1 MNASKPYAFKKI
13 ASTISLLFISIV
25 NAHASDWQISC
36 IAEGG
41 NSVYLIPKDSI
52 KDTGIGTKSAEII
65 TINRDRIDTIEYYK
79 NLETPKK
86 PQNNELFS
94 DTEFTRTV
102 TETSS
107 WDLKVSYLEV
117 DCDIKQSRFSDKESY
132 YYNGK
137 FITHKY
143 PSTNWS
149 KYTEKNVD
157 YEHANVICNRP
168 INYKLINN
176 LKSTSN
182 NLDQVELVTLGRDIL
197 KNTSN
202 YYAIQAND
210 SSKNTASLFDVIFK
224 TKH

>member
-1 MNASKPYAFKKI
+1 MNTSKPYAFKKI
-13 ASTISLLFISIV
+13 VSAISLLFISIV

-36 IAEGG
+36 ITQGG

-65 TINRDRIDTIEYYK
+65 TINRDRTDTIEYYK

-86 PQNNELFS
+86 LQNNELFP
-94 DTEFTRTV
+94 DEGV
-102 TETSS
+102 TETSP
-107 WDLKVSYLEV
+107 WDFKISYLEV
-117 DCDIKQSRFSDKESY
+117 DCDIKQSRFLDKESY

-143 PSTNWS
+143 PSTSWS
-149 KYTEKNVD
+149 KYSEKNVD

-168 INYKLINN
+168 INYKLINH
-176 LKSTSN
+176 LKSTPDD
-182 NLDQVELVTLGRDIL
+182 LDQAELVTLGRDIL

-202 YYAIQAND
+202 YYAVLAND
-210 SSKNTASLFDVIFK
+210 SAKNTQKSLFDVIFK